1 MTPSPRQLAPRR
13 RPDALDTL
21 LLLVFLCGIYLE
33 IELKVATGV
42 PIPSVLA
49 GIAGALMLVKHAG
62 RIESRHLIAILA
74 IVLLYALSILGA
86 ARPDYLLERFKGVVQ
101 ISYSLTL
108 AYAFFLT
115 ARDFPRRGLAR
126 IFLAFTLAILIGC
139 ALENYTSFRDISD
152 AFRVQIYQHGLYESD
167 MRDQILYGRVRPKFF
182 SSEPSA
188 VSFMFTLCAF
198 AWYAL
203 SAFRL
208 KLPLYTFFVT
218 CAFVLMRGPTLMLC
232 LALVV
237 PYTVFL
243 APREIFDGRMHYN
256 ATRGLI
262 AICLSA
268 AIVAVAVPLALTLYA
283 ERLELITS
291 GGDPSFF
298 SRVIAPYQAAMAVIA
313 EHPVAGSGLTAWEF
327 IEPTLHRIYDMTA
340 TLTTGWSFDKA
351 SSAITNF
358 FWLHWIFLGLFW
370 GSVLLV
376 AWSVFLRVLGV
387 SSLAFCW
394 SVWAILGQ
402 ASGSYVSPKTWFVL
416 ILPALCVIMHDRL
429 ALMRALATPPAP
441 RREPQLSPLP
451 GLAAP

>member
-1 MTPSPRQLAPRR
+1 MTPSAHQLTPRR
-13 RPDALDTL
+13 QPDAIDGL
-21 LLLVFLCGIYLE
+21 LLFVFLCGIYLE
-33 IELKVATGV
+33 IEINVAAGV
-42 PIPSVLA
+42 PIPSFLA
-49 GIAGALMLVKHAG
+49 GVAGALMLVKSAS
-62 RIESRHLIAILA
+62 RIEARHIMAILA

-86 ARPDYLLERFKGVVQ
+86 AHIEYMLERLKGVIQ
-101 ISYSLTL
+101 ISYSLAL
-108 AYAFFLT
+108 VYAFFLT
-115 ARDFPRRGLAR
+115 ARDFPRRRLAR

-139 ALENYTSFRDISD
+139 ALENYTSFSAISD
-152 AFRVQIYQHGLYESD
+152 AFRVRIYQHGLYESD
-167 MRDQILYGRVRPKFF
+167 LRDQILYGRVRPKFF
-182 SSEPSA
+182 ASEPSA

-208 KLPLYTFFVT
+208 KLPLYTFFVF

-237 PYTVFL
+237 PYTIFL
-243 APREIFDGRMHYN
+243 APREAFGGRMHYN
-256 ATRGLI
+256 ATRGMI

-268 AIVAVAVPLALTLYA
+268 AIVAVAVPLAFTLYA

-298 SRVIAPYQAAMAVIA
+298 SRVIAPYQTAKAVIA
-313 EHPVAGSGLTAWEF
+313 QHPIAGAGLTAWEF
-327 IEPTLHRIYDMTA
+327 IEPILHRIYDT
-340 TLTTGWSFDKA
+340 TDSLTGGWSFDKP

-370 GSVLLV
+370 GVVMLI
-376 AWSVFLRVLGV
+376 AWSFFLRTLGV

-429 ALMRALATPPAP
+429 AFTRALTARAIA
-441 RREPQLSPLP
+441 RREPQISPLP
-451 GLAAP
+451 GLASP